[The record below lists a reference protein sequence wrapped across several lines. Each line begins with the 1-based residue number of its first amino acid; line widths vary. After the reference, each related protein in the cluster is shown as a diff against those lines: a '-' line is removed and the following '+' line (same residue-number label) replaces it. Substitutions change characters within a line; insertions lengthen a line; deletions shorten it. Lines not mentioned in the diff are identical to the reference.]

1 MSKASTAND
10 LAESLRGLIRKLKR
24 RMREQSRAGDLS
36 WSQFTMLSRLERDG
50 PATVTTLAH
59 AEGVRPQ
66 SMGATMAALEAAGHV
81 RAEPDPRDGR
91 QTLWSV
97 TPHCRDLINT
107 TRAASHDWLQHAIEK
122 NLSSQEQQRIGDALA
137 LLERIVE
144 P

>member
-10 LAESLRGLIRKLKR
+10 LAESLRGLMRKLKR

-66 SMGATMAALEAAGHV
+66 SMGATMAALETAGHV
-81 RAEPDPRDGR
+81 RAEPDPQDGR
-91 QTLWSV
+91 KTLWSV
-97 TPHCRDLINT
+97 TSHCRDLIHA
-107 TRAASHDWLQHAIEK
+107 TRTAGHDWLQHASQK
-122 NLSSQEQQRIGDALA
+122 TLTPQEQKQLTEALVS
-137 LLERIVE
+137 LERIAE
-144 P
+144 S